1 MRRLLFL
8 FVMLMLNGALAFAQN
23 QTITGQV
30 RSEQGDAVAFATV
43 TETGTKNA
51 VTANDNGNFTIKI
64 KQGGK
69 LTYSAT
75 NFISQTVSVTGN
87 VMSVVLKR
95 NNAEL
100 TTVVV
105 SGTFGRQGNAKE
117 VGTSSTTVQAK
128 DLIVAK
134 PISVINGLTAK
145 VAGLNV
151 STVNNG
157 VFAPTH
163 VTLRGNRSLKGN
175 NEPLTVVDGAI
186 FYNDVSTLNP
196 DDIASINVLKGSSAA
211 AIYGSDASNG
221 VLVITTKRGSRGKG
235 SITFSSTAQFETL
248 SYLQKLQTEFGS
260 NGGEAFVN
268 DFNDL
273 STYIPYENQSYG
285 PRYNGKLV
293 SLGRPLADGSLQVVP
308 YSAIPN
314 QKRNFFDVG
323 LTTQNNLSFQGGD
336 ENSRFILSVQDIKT
350 NAIMP
355 GDKGR
360 RDVFR
365 VGGSRT
371 IGAFTANYT
380 AAYTLLTKSTTNTQQ
395 VYQNVLNTPAHVPL
409 HLYKNWA
416 TDKFANVDGYY
427 NDYFTNPYWDIA
439 NDRTNTTDNNL
450 AGNVQLNFKA
460 SRWLNFSYRVAVN
473 TNSQKQEHTVNPRV
487 YSAYSLTDTRI
498 IYSKPDGSGFDTVR
512 ESPKSIAVSSGNL
525 GTAASFSSG
534 NTSNFLIT
542 SDFLASVDQKL
553 SRNFNLKLTLGSS
566 YINNKRTGVYVNAPA
581 LVIPVFNINNI
592 SGTPDIGNTTN
603 RFFNYNKEASK
614 LGYFGDATIG
624 LNNYAFLHGS
634 YRADIDSRL
643 SEANRLIPYYDVDG
657 SIVISDMIPSLR
669 DNQNKFLSFAKLRA
683 AYSVTGNVSALG
695 DGSKF
700 IADGAYAINPTYNVT
715 SGFPYGNLGGYGI
728 NTLISNP
735 DLKPEKV
742 NETEVGIELG
752 FLNNRLNV
760 SAVAYQSKTTGGIVT
775 ASTASSSGFLNA
787 LVNAANLK
795 NKGFETEVKA
805 TLVRNRNLTWSVSA
819 NYTYNQSEVV
829 SISGNLPEIQID
841 GINGGNANAYAI
853 IGQPYPVIKSRDWV
867 RDAEGH
873 VIVDANTGLPSR
885 TSGLVNLGQANPRDL
900 FGASTSLSWKDFSLN
915 ITVDYRGGHKI
926 FNSIGQYTDFT
937 GVSYTSASTNRQRF
951 VFPNSVTVDGSGK
964 STPNTN
970 ILVDDANFNFWPGLY
985 RSVGSNYIT
994 SAAAWK
1000 LREVAIA
1007 YQIPAKLLGAS
1018 KIVKA
1023 CSFIISGRNLL
1034 MWRPKTN
1041 VWTDPEF
1048 SDDGGNS
1055 VGRTSTAQSPPTRIF
1070 SATLSFT
1077 F

>member
-8 FVMLMLNGALAFAQN
+8 FTMFMLAGVLAFAQN
-23 QTITGQV
+23 QIITGQV
-30 RSEQGDAVAFATV
+30 RTEQGDPVAFATV

-51 VTANDNGNFTIKI
+51 VTANENGNFSIKI
-64 KQGGK
+64 KQGSSR
-69 LTYSAT
+69 LTYTAT
-75 NFISQTVSVTGN
+75 NFISQTIAVTGN
-87 VMSVVLKR
+87 VANVTLKR
-95 NNAEL
+95 NNTEL

-128 DLIVAK
+128 DLVVAK

-157 VFAPTH
+157 LFAPAH

-186 FYNDVSTLNP
+186 FYNDISTLNP
-196 DDIASINVLKGSSAA
+196 EDIASINVLKGSSAA

-221 VLVITTKRGSRGKG
+221 VLVVTTKRGSRGKG
-235 SITFSSTAQFETL
+235 SINFSTTAQFEAL

-293 SLGRPLADGSLQVVP
+293 PLGRPLADGSLQMVP

-314 QKRNFFDVG
+314 QKRNFFDIG

-336 ENSRFILSVQDIKT
+336 ENSRFILSVQDIRT

-380 AAYTLLTKSTTNTQQ
+380 AAYTLKTTSTTNTQQ

-427 NDYFTNPYWDIA
+427 NDYFNNPYWDIA
-439 NDRTNTTDNNL
+439 NDRTNVTDNNL
-450 AGNVQLNFKA
+450 TGNVQLNFKA
-460 SRWLNFSYRVAVN
+460 TKWLNFSYRVGLN
-473 TNSQKQEHTVNPRV
+473 TSSSKVERTVNPRN
-487 YSAYSLTDTRI
+487 YSAYSLSDPRI
-498 IYSKPDGSGFDTVR
+498 IYSKPDGSGLDTVI
-512 ESPKSIAVSSGNL
+512 ESPKSIAVSAGAV
-525 GTAASFSSG
+525 GTPASFSSG
-534 NTSNFLIT
+534 NFSNYLLT
-542 SDFLASVDQKL
+542 SDFLASIDQKL
-553 SRNFNLKLTLGSS
+553 NRNFNLKLTLGSS
-566 YINNKRTGVYVNAPA
+566 YINNKRTGIFINAPA
-581 LVIPVFNINNI
+581 LVVPVFNVNNI
-592 SGTPDIGNTTN
+592 AGTPGLGGNN
-603 RFFNYNKEASK
+603 FNAEASK
-614 LGYFGDATIG
+614 LGYFADATIG

-643 SEANRLIPYYDVDG
+643 SEANRLIPYYDIDG
-657 SIVISDMIPSLR
+657 SLVISDMIPALR
-669 DNQNKFLSFAKLRA
+669 DYQNKFLSYAKIRG
-683 AYSVTGNVSALG
+683 AYSLTGNVSALG
-695 DGSKF
+695 NGSKF
-700 IADGAYAINPTYNVT
+700 IADGAYAINPTYNVA
-715 SGFPYGNLGGYGI
+715 SGFPYGTLGGFGI
-728 NTLISNP
+728 SPLIANP
-735 DLKPEKV
+735 DLKPEEV
-742 NETEVGIELG
+742 NEREVGIELG
-752 FLNNRLNV
+752 FFNNRLNV
-760 SAVAYQSKTTGGIVT
+760 SAVTYKSSTTGGIVT
-775 ASTASSSGFLNA
+775 ASTPNSSGFLVA

-795 NKGFETEVKA
+795 NSGIETEVKA
-805 TLVRNRNLTWSVSA
+805 TVIKNKNLTWSVSA
-819 NYTYNQSEVV
+819 NYTNNKSEVV
-829 SISGNLPEIQID
+829 SISGDLPEIAL
-841 GINGGNANAYAI
+841 GGNNGNAYAI
-853 IGQPYPVIKSRDWV
+853 VGQPYPVIKSRDWN
-867 RDAEGH
+867 RDAEGR

-885 TSGLVNLGQANPRDL
+885 TSGLVNLGQANPTDL
-900 FGASTSLSWKDFSLN
+900 FGASTSLTWKDFSLN

-937 GVSYTSASTNRQRF
+937 GVSATSASTNRQRF

-985 RSVGSNYIT
+985 RGVGSNYIT

-1000 LREVAIA
+1000 LREVAIS
-1007 YQIPAKLLGAS
+1007 YQFPAKVIGAS
-1018 KIVKA
+1018 NIVKA
-1023 CSFIISGRNLL
+1023 CSFTISGRNLL

-1048 SDDGGNS
+1048 SDDLGNS
-1055 VGRTSTAQSPPTRIF
+1055 VGRNSTSQSPSTRIF